1 VDILFKFIIPR
12 GVMSNAYFKV
22 PQPQNEPVKSY
33 KPGSPEREELK
44 AKISELKLQKVEIP
58 LIIGGEEVKTGDT
71 EEIRIPHNHSH
82 VLGIYHK
89 AGKKEVDMAVEAALE
104 AWKTWSDMPWEHRA
118 SIFLKMADLLAGPW
132 RATLNASTM
141 LGQSK
146 TVHQAEIDAAC
157 ELIDF
162 YRFNTYFFTK
172 IMEEQPGSSEGVW
185 NRLEYRPLE
194 GYIFAVTPFNFTSIA
209 GNLPTSPALVGNVSL
224 WKPASSAVYSAY
236 FLMKMFEEA
245 GLPKGVINFVPG
257 SGGQVGNPAM
267 SNPHLAG
274 VHFTGS
280 TGVFQN
286 MWKVIADNLKVM
298 KYYPRIVGET
308 GGKDFIF
315 AHNSADVDSLVVAAV
330 RGAFEYQGQ
339 KCSAASRVYIPKS
352 IWKEFKEKYVSA
364 ISQIKMGDVEDFSN
378 FMGAVIDKGAYKT
391 ITDYIKFAQKS
402 KDAEIITGGNF
413 DDSKG
418 YFIEPT
424 TIVTTD
430 PKFKT
435 MEEEIF
441 GPVLTIYV
449 YNDKKFDETLDL
461 CDETS
466 PYALTGAVFA
476 RDRNVIVKMSNR
488 LRNTAGNFYIN
499 DKPTGAV
506 VGQQPFGGGR
516 ASGTN
521 DKAGSGMNLMRW
533 MTARTIKET
542 FNPPK
547 DWRYPFMSNDEIKM

>member
-1 VDILFKFIIPR
+1 
-12 GVMSNAYFKV
+12 MSNAYFK
-22 PQPQNEPVKSY
+22 PPIPINEPIKTY

-44 AKISELKLQKVEIP
+44 KKLAELKSKQIEVP
-58 LIIGGEEVKTGDT
+58 LIIGGQEIKTGNT
-71 EEIRIPHNHSH
+71 EEMRIPHDHKH

-89 AGKKEVDMAVEAALE
+89 AGKKEVEMAVEAALE
-104 AWKTWSDMPWEHRA
+104 ARKEWAEMPWEQRV
-118 SIFLKMADLLAGPW
+118 SVFLKIADLLAGPW
-132 RATLNASTM
+132 RATINAATM

-146 TVHQAEIDAAC
+146 VVHQAEIDSAC

-162 YRFNTYFFTK
+162 YRFNCYFMTQL
-172 IMEEQPGSSEGVW
+172 MGEQPYSPGGMW
-185 NRLEYRPLE
+185 NRSEYRPLE
-194 GYIFAVTPFNFTSIA
+194 GYVFSVTPFNFTSIA
-209 GNLPTSPALVGNVSL
+209 GNLPTAPAIVGNVSL

-236 FLMKMFEEA
+236 WLMKLFEAA

-257 SGGQVGNPAM
+257 SGGQVGTPAM
-267 SNPHLAG
+267 TNPNLAG

-280 TGVFQN
+280 TEVFQN
-286 MWKVIADNLKVM
+286 MWKVISDNLKNM

-315 AHNSADVDSLVVAAV
+315 AHNSADVDALVVAAL

-339 KCSAASRVYIPKS
+339 KCSAASRMYVPKS
-352 IWKEFKEKYVSA
+352 IWGEFKEKYVA
-364 ISQIKMGDVEDFSN
+364 EVKKIKMGDVEDFTN
-378 FMGAVIDKGAYKT
+378 FFSAVIDKGAFQS
-391 ITDYIKFAQKS
+391 ITEYIKYAKNG

-424 TIVTTD
+424 TIVTTN

-449 YNDKKFDETLDL
+449 YDDNKFDEALTL

-466 PYALTGAVFA
+466 PYALTGCIWAQ
-476 RDRNVIVKMSNR
+476 DRKMIVKMSDR
-488 LRNTAGNFYIN
+488 LRNAAGNFYIN
-499 DKPTGAV
+499 DKPTAAV

-521 DKAGSGMNLMRW
+521 DKAGSAMNMLRW
-533 MTARTIKET
+533 MTARTLKET
-542 FNPPK
+542 FDPPK
-547 DWRYPFMSNDEIKM
+547 DWRYPFMSEK

>member
-1 VDILFKFIIPR
+1 
-12 GVMSNAYFKV
+12 MSNAYFKV
-22 PQPQNEPVKSY
+22 PQPINEPIKTY

-44 AKISELKLQKVEIP
+44 KKIAELRSKEIEVP

-71 EEIRIPHNHSH
+71 EVMRIPHNHGH
-82 VLGIYHK
+82 KLGVYHK
-89 AGKKEVDMAVEAALE
+89 AGKKEVEMAIDAALKARKE
-104 AWKTWSDMPWEHRA
+104 WAEMPWEQRV
-118 SIFLKMADLLAGPW
+118 SVFLKAADLLAGSW
-132 RATLNASTM
+132 RSTLNASTM

-146 TVHQAEIDAAC
+146 VVHQAEIDSAC

-162 YRFNTYFFTK
+162 YRFNCYFMTGL
-172 IMEEQPGSSEGVW
+172 MDEQPYSPYGMW
-185 NRLEYRPLE
+185 NRSEYRPLE

-209 GNLPTSPALVGNVSL
+209 GNLPTAPVMVGNVSL

-236 FLMKMFEEA
+236 YLMRLFEEA

-257 SGGQVGNPAM
+257 SGGQVGIPAM
-267 SNPHLAG
+267 SNPNLAG
-274 VHFTGS
+274 IHFTGS
-280 TGVFQN
+280 TAVFQN
-286 MWKVIADNLKVM
+286 MWKLISDNLKRM

-315 AHNSADVDSLVVAAV
+315 AHNSADVDALVVAAI

-339 KCSAASRVYIPKS
+339 KCSAASRMYIPKS
-352 IWKEFKEKYVSA
+352 IWGEFKEKYVSEVKKL
-364 ISQIKMGDVEDFSN
+364 KMGDVEDFTN
-378 FMGAVIDKGAYKT
+378 FMSAVIDKNAFDS
-391 ITDYIKFAQKS
+391 ITGYIKFAKDS
-402 KDAEIITGGNF
+402 KEAEIITGGGF

-424 TIVTTD
+424 TIVTAN

-441 GPVLTIYV
+441 GPVLSIYV
-449 YNDKKFDETLDL
+449 YEDNKFDEALDL
-461 CDETS
+461 CDQTS
-466 PYALTGAVFA
+466 PYALTGCVWAQ
-476 RDRNVIVKMSNR
+476 DRKAILKMSNK
-488 LRNTAGNFYIN
+488 LRDAAGNFYIN
-499 DKPTGAV
+499 DKPTAAV

-542 FNPPK
+542 FEPPK
-547 DWRYPFMSNDEIKM
+547 DWRYPFMIEK

>member
-1 VDILFKFIIPR
+1 
-12 GVMSNAYFKV
+12 MSNAYFKV
-22 PQPQNEPVKSY
+22 PRPINEPVKGY
-33 KPGSPEREELK
+33 KPGSPEREDLKNKIEELK
-44 AKISELKLQKVEIP
+44 SKRIEIP
-58 LIIGGEEVKTGDT
+58 LIIGGEEVKTGNT
-71 EEIRIPHNHSH
+71 ETIVIPHNKKHE
-82 VLGIYHK
+82 LGIYHK
-89 AGKKEVDMAVEAALE
+89 AGKKEVEMAIDAAIEAQKEWAN
-104 AWKTWSDMPWEHRA
+104 MPWEHRVA
-118 SIFLKMADLLAGPW
+118 IFLKAADLLAGPW
-132 RATLNASTM
+132 RSTLNAATM

-146 TVHQAEIDAAC
+146 TIHQAEIDSAC

-162 YRFNTYFFTK
+162 YRFNSYFMTQ
-172 IMEEQPGSSEGVW
+172 IMADQPFSSPGMW
-185 NRLEYRPLE
+185 NRVEYRPLE
-194 GYIFAVTPFNFTSIA
+194 GFIFAVTPFNFTSIA
-209 GNLPTSPALVGNVSL
+209 GNLPTAPAIVGNVSL

-236 FLMKMFEEA
+236 WLMKLFEEA

-267 SNPHLAG
+267 ASPYLAG

-280 TGVFQN
+280 TGVFQG
-286 MWKVIADNLKVM
+286 MWKTISENLKYM
-298 KYYPRIVGET
+298 KTYPRIVGET

-315 AHNSADVDSLVVAAV
+315 AHSTADVDALVVAAL

-339 KCSAASRVYIPKS
+339 KCSAASRMYIPKS
-352 IWKEFKEKYVSA
+352 IWNEFREKYVTEVNS
-364 ISQIKMGDVEDFSN
+364 IKMGDIEDYTN
-378 FMGAVIDKGAYKT
+378 FMGAVIDAGAFRS
-391 ITDYIKFAQKS
+391 ITEYITFAKEHS
-402 KDAEIITGGNF
+402 DEAEIITGGNF
-413 DDSKG
+413 DDSDG

-424 TIVTTD
+424 TIVTTN

-449 YNDKKFDETLDL
+449 YEDKKFDETLQL

-466 PYALTGAVFA
+466 PYALTGGIFA
-476 RDRNVIVKMSNR
+476 QDRNIIWKMTEK

-521 DKAGSGMNLMRW
+521 DKAGSSINLLRW
-533 MTARTIKET
+533 MTLRTIKET
-542 FNPPK
+542 FDPPK
-547 DWRYPFMSNDEIKM
+547 NWRYPFMHND